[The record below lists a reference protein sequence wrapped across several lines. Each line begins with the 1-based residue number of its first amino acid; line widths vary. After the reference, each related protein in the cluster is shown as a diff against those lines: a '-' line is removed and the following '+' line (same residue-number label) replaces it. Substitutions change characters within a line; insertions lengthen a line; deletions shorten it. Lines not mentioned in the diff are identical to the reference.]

1 MSKIRGKDFAK
12 TVIITP
18 EETETIQQKAAVDK
32 AVAEIAAKEAAKE
45 AARLAMPKGPRK
57 GLGGWSIF
65 FLIVVG
71 VVLYYGIVALLMHF
85 NMLPLSA
92 G

>member
-18 EETETIQQKAAVDK
+18 EENDALKQKAAVDK
-32 AVAEIAAKEAAKE
+32 AIAEMAAKDAAK
-45 AARLAMPKGPRK
+45 LAPPKGPRK

-71 VVLYYGIVALLMHF
+71 VVAYYGIVAILMHF
-85 NMLPLSA
+85 KVLPL

>member
-18 EETETIQQKAAVDK
+18 EESDVILQKAAIDRRAAADRRAATDRRV
-32 AVAEIAAKEAAKE
+32 AAKI
-45 AARLAMPKGPRK
+45 KGPRK
-57 GLGGWSIF
+57 GLSGWGIF
-65 FLIVVG
+65 FLILTSVVA
-71 VVLYYGIVALLMHF
+71 YYGIVALLMHF
-85 NMLPLSA
+85 NVLPS

>member
-18 EETETIQQKAAVDK
+18 EENDAIQKKAAVDK
-32 AVAEIAAKEAAKE
+32 AIAEIAAKDAAK
-45 AARLAMPKGPRK
+45 LAPPKGPRK

-71 VVLYYGIVALLMHF
+71 VVAYYGIVAILMHYKI
-85 NMLPLSA
+85 LPL

>member
-18 EETETIQQKAAVDK
+18 EENDEIQKKAAVDK
-32 AVAEIAAKEAAKE
+32 VIAEMAAKDTAK
-45 AARLAMPKGPRK
+45 LAPPKGPRK
-57 GLGGWSIF
+57 GLSGWSIF
-65 FLIVVG
+65 LLILVG
-71 VVLYYGIVALLMHF
+71 VVAYYGIVAILTHLKV
-85 NMLPLSA
+85 LPL

>member
-12 TVIITP
+12 TVIISP
-18 EETETIQQKAAVDK
+18 EESDAIIQKAAVDK
-32 AVAEIAAKEAAKE
+32 AVAEIAANEAVK
-45 AARLAMPKGPRK
+45 LAPPKGPPK
-57 GLGGWSIF
+57 GLGGWSVF

-71 VVLYYGIVALLMHF
+71 VVAYYGIVAILTHYKV
-85 NMLPLSA
+85 LPL

>member
-12 TVIITP
+12 TVIMTP
-18 EETETIQQKAAVDK
+18 EENDAIKQKAAVDK
-32 AVAEIAAKEAAKE
+32 AVAEIAAKDAAE
-45 AARLAMPKGPRK
+45 LAPPKGPRK

-65 FLIVVG
+65 FLFVVG
-71 VVLYYGIVALLMHF
+71 VVAYYGIVAILMHF
-85 NMLPLSA
+85 KILPL

>member
-18 EETETIQQKAAVDK
+18 EENDAIQQKAAVDK
-32 AVAEIAAKEAAKE
+32 VVAEIAAKEAAKLE
-45 AARLAMPKGPRK
+45 PPKGPRK
-57 GLGGWSIF
+57 GLGGWSVF

-71 VVLYYGIVALLMHF
+71 VVAYYGIVAILTHF
-85 NMLPLSA
+85 KVLPL